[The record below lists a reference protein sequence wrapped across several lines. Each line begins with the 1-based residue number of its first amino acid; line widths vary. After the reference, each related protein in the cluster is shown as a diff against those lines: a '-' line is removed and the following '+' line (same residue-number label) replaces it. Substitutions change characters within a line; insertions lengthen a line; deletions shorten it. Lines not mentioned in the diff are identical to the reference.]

1 MMKKTLICTVCPA
14 GCQLEAEVSGKHV
27 ISVLGNTCP
36 RGEKYA
42 KDECIAPKRM
52 VTSTVRCSNGE
63 LLSVKTKDAIPKE
76 KISECMKIINNTVVD
91 LPISVSDVI
100 IKDVFGTCIVATKNM
115 RA

>member
-1 MMKKTLICTVCPA
+1 MKKKLICTVCPV
-14 GCQLEAEVSGKHV
+14 GCSIEAELSGKEV
-27 ISVLGNTCP
+27 RSISGNACP
-36 RGEKYA
+36 RGEKYS

-63 LLSVKTKDAIPKE
+63 LLSVKTKNAIPKE
-76 KISECMKIINNTVVD
+76 KIAECMKIINNTVVD